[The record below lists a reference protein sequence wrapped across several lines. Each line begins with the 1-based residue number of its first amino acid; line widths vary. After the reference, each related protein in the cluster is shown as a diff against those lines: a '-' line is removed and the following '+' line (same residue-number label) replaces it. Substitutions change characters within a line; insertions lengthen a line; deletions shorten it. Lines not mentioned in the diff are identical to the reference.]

1 MSRYEDEYRK
11 WVESLPPK
19 QRAKLAA
26 KGIDKPLA
34 DDHRVFKTD
43 PSVAFD
49 KASYD
54 FNYDFLDSQEKPTET
69 VEGVEIAYGCQSCV
83 GCLNA
88 CKGQKNEGIRRLEID
103 TLMMTLGM
111 EQMLA

>member
-54 FNYDFLDSQEKPTET
+54 FSYDFLDSQEKPTET

-83 GCLNA
+83 GCLND
-88 CKGQKNEGIRRLEID
+88 CKGQKMREYVALR
-103 TLMMTLGM
+103 
-111 EQMLA
+111 

>member
-1 MSRYEDEYRK
+1 MSRYEEEYRK

-54 FNYDFLDSQEKPTET
+54 FSYDFLDSQEKPTEAL
-69 VEGVEIAYGCQSCV
+69 EGVEIVYGFRCCV
-83 GCLNA
+83 GCLND
-88 CKGQKNEGIRRLEID
+88 CKGQKTREYVASR
-103 TLMMTLGM
+103 
-111 EQMLA
+111 